1 MLSEPDMEALLVNDW
16 LADLVAALALFFIP
30 QKKRTGRH
38 TLSNKDFED
47 KKTTLQHQSERKR
60 KSRSAPALAL
70 EVFSIVLGVLLA
82 LALSEWA
89 DDRENHRLAK
99 SALLNISQEIS
110 SNLETLTLIHEN
122 NVQTVNAIT
131 AQSEPDADESLSII
145 PGIQLQETAWES
157 FLATGMSAYVNYDTI
172 LSLSKMYAIQ
182 RVYKQTGMQLS
193 ESAMNATAYATALGT
208 TVDDRHFQEQFIGYF
223 QLLTQIEAQLLSSY
237 RDGLDTF
244 DL

>member
-1 MLSEPDMEALLVNDW
+1 MEALLVNDW
-16 LADLVAALALFFIP
+16 LADLVAALALLFIP
-30 QKKRTGRH
+30 RNKRTGRR
-38 TLSNKDFED
+38 TLSNKEFEG
-47 KKTTLQHQSERKR
+47 KRAASQHQSKRKR
-60 KSRSAPALAL
+60 RSWSAPALAL

-89 DDRENHRLAK
+89 EDREHHRLAH
-99 SALLNISQEIS
+99 SALLNVSQEIS
-110 SNLETLTLIHEN
+110 SNLETLVLIHEN

-131 AQSEPDADESLSII
+131 APSESDADESLSII

-157 FLATGMSAYVNYDTI
+157 FIATGMSGYVNYDTI

-182 RVYKQTGMQLS
+182 RVYKQTGRQLS
-193 ESAMNATAYATALGT
+193 ESAMNATAYATAVGT
-208 TVDDRHFQEQFIGYF
+208 TVDDHHFQEQFIGYF

-237 RDGLDTF
+237 RDALDTF

>member
-1 MLSEPDMEALLVNDW
+1 M
-16 LADLVAALALFFIP
+16 
-30 QKKRTGRH
+30 
-38 TLSNKDFED
+38 SNKDLED
-47 KKTTLQHQSERKR
+47 EKATLQHQSKRKR

-82 LALSEWA
+82 LGLSEWA

-99 SALLNISQEIS
+99 SALLNISKEIS

-131 AQSEPDADESLSII
+131 AQSESNADKSQSFI
-145 PGIQLQETAWES
+145 PGIQLQETAWEA
-157 FLATGMSAYVNYDTI
+157 FLATGMSGYVNYDTI
-172 LSLSKMYAIQ
+172 LELSKMYAIQ
-182 RVYKQTGMQLS
+182 RVYKQTGMQMT

-208 TVDDRHFQEQFIGYF
+208 TVDERHFQEQFIGYF
-223 QLLTQIEAQLLSSY
+223 QLLTQIEVQLLDSY
-237 RDGLDTF
+237 QDALGRI

>member
-1 MLSEPDMEALLVNDW
+1 M
-16 LADLVAALALFFIP
+16 
-30 QKKRTGRH
+30 
-38 TLSNKDFED
+38 SNKDLADE
-47 KKTTLQHQSERKR
+47 KATLQHQSERKR

-82 LALSEWA
+82 LGLSEWA

-99 SALLNISQEIS
+99 SALLNISKEIS

-131 AQSEPDADESLSII
+131 AQSESIADESQSFI
-145 PGIQLQETAWES
+145 PGIQLQETAWEA
-157 FLATGMSAYVNYDTI
+157 FLATGMSGYVNYDTI
-172 LSLSKMYAIQ
+172 LELSKMYAIQ
-182 RVYKQTGMQLS
+182 RVYKQTGMQMS

-208 TVDDRHFQEQFIGYF
+208 TVDERHFQEQFIGYF
-223 QLLTQIEAQLLSSY
+223 QLLTQIEVQLLDSY
-237 RDGLDTF
+237 MDALDRI

>member
-1 MLSEPDMEALLVNDW
+1 M
-16 LADLVAALALFFIP
+16 
-30 QKKRTGRH
+30 
-38 TLSNKDFED
+38 SNKDLED
-47 KKTTLQHQSERKR
+47 EKATLQHQSKRKR

-82 LALSEWA
+82 LGLSEWA

-99 SALLNISQEIS
+99 SALLNISKEIS

-131 AQSEPDADESLSII
+131 AQSESNADESQSFI
-145 PGIQLQETAWES
+145 PGLQLQETAWEA
-157 FLATGMSAYVNYDTI
+157 FLATGMSGYVNYDTI
-172 LSLSKMYAIQ
+172 LELSKMYAIQ
-182 RVYKQTGMQLS
+182 RVYKQTGTQMS

-208 TVDDRHFQEQFIGYF
+208 TVDERHFQEQFIGYF
-223 QLLTQIEAQLLSSY
+223 QLLTQIEVQLLDSY
-237 RDGLDTF
+237 QDALDRI